1 MLKVIYVQFKQYIYS
16 VVVRKGSWIKEE
28 RERTGRGMREEDGG
42 KRRDRGR
49 KGVREKSVLCEA
61 WRLQPRYR

>member
-1 MLKVIYVQFKQYIYS
+1 MLKAIYVRAKLYIYS
-16 VVVRKGSWIKEE
+16 AVERGGSWIREE
-28 RERTGRGMREEDGG
+28 RERTGRGVREEDGG

>member
-1 MLKVIYVQFKQYIYS
+1 MYKLNCTYIQLW
-16 VVVRKGSWIKEE
+16 REE
-28 RERTGRGMREEDGG
+28 EVGLRRRERTGRGVREGDRGR
-42 KRRDRGR
+42 RRDRGR